1 MRKNTPQDERQR
13 EEEEGRLHLEEILRA
28 DMEEQER
35 QDRMVAL
42 TLQES
47 FTQAEMARRGGQHG
61 RNRRCRGFWHQN
73 RGHKSREMGRGQGQE
88 KTHQETFDHE
98 LALSLQRE
106 EAERRGG
113 GNRDGNRNGG
123 FGLTV
128 VPKLARKAAGFL
140 QNCHQEMRRTCREI
154 KQAAAASQQG
164 LHLQSQTRDFHDAQP
179 GFQNHHMSFSQ
190 AVAASQQGLHHQ
202 SQPRGHHDAQPGFQN
217 HHMNFS
223 QMGSIDNFARIS
235 EMFDLAG
242 LTNAGDG
249 FDALIGLGALQ
260 DSVIRGLTTEECS
273 SLPTKTYTQT
283 DGDTADCSV
292 CMENYK
298 TGDKQTTLPCIHIFH
313 ESCINEWLRE
323 SATCPVCREVV
334 KVSGVHMNV

>member
-128 VPKLARKAAGFL
+128 VPKLARKAAGSG
-140 QNCHQEMRRTCREI
+140 
-154 KQAAAASQQG
+154 SQSTG
-164 LHLQSQTRDFHDAQP
+164 
-179 GFQNHHMSFSQ
+179 

-323 SATCPVCREVV
+323 
-334 KVSGVHMNV
+334 